1 MRTELHRRNRPRR
14 ASSLVETALWVP
26 ILVSLLVGMVE
37 LARVSYT
44 YFTLHK
50 MLNTVASYLSTQ
62 QGINFC
68 DDTDSTIEAA
78 KNLAL
83 FGGIDADASQPIIQ
97 GLQAD
102 QIVVRVERFD
112 PESNQLAECECS
124 EIGCDISAGG
134 LAPNYIVVSIP
145 DGFPI
150 RLALP
155 GINSDPIPLRPRIR
169 VPYGG
174 G

>member
-1 MRTELHRRNRPRR
+1 MRARHART
-14 ASSLVETALWVP
+14 ASALVETALWVP
-26 ILVSLLVGMVE
+26 ILVSFLFGTVE

-50 MLNTVASYLSTQ
+50 MLYTVASYLSTQ
-62 QGINFC
+62 PGVNFC
-68 DDTDSTIEAA
+68 NDSDATIEEA

-83 FGGIDADASQPIIQ
+83 FGGIDAAAQQPIIQ
-97 GLQAD
+97 GLAAD
-102 QIVVRVERFD
+102 QITVGVERYD
-112 PESNQLAECECS
+112 PESETLAQCDCS
-124 EIGCDISAGG
+124 ETGCDIAAGG

-145 DGFPI
+145 EGFPI

-155 GINSDPIPLRPRIR
+155 GLNNDPIPLRPRIR
-169 VPYGG
+169 MPYAGG